1 MLFKNCC
8 MSRYFSSPLSTVL
21 FTHPKTNTIVQS
33 PDNYVL
39 GQNRELLLNQ
49 NSCSKPSPHKN
60 VLRLKITSKESIRL
74 LLNESKTFVF
84 NDSPQCDSSC
94 APSNKHRH
102 PTKYKWLKNKHF
114 MLYSMPHCIYKKYR
128 NFSLCIKNFSIGFL
142 SLTL

>member
-1 MLFKNCC
+1 MQHVTCRTAFPWTTFSTMDPYDHHALKQRVTLSNFLWTNSTTH
-8 MSRYFSSPLSTVL
+8 SRYIWSPLSTVL

-49 NSCSKPSPHKN
+49 NYCSKPSSHKN

-74 LLNESKTFVF
+74 LLNESKTFVS
-84 NDSPQCDSSC
+84 NDCSQCDSSC

-102 PTKYKWLKNKHF
+102 RTNK
-114 MLYSMPHCIYKKYR
+114 I
-128 NFSLCIKNFSIGFL
+128 
-142 SLTL
+142 